1 VVVVSPFVGVPSQSD
16 GKTKLS
22 DISRSL
28 IENRFFQNQLIRQGT
43 SLAGPVLIAAGRSMQ
58 VSGDAPRTS
67 YRSTK
72 QVKRQ
77 GKKSQY
83 KGTFRGQRYDK
94 PLKRNLFGYKSPMGD
109 DYGYRT
115 DYKSKSGTKKSPA
128 KSKTGKA
135 LSRVGRVSGAI
146 GLGLVVYNIHRHGA
160 KETARQE
167 KEFWFDEPLGNIG
180 GSINYLDRQLTGGLV
195 TRTSRTSSI
204 IQTTLLSAAIG
215 KVF

>member
-16 GKTKLS
+16 GKTTMS

-28 IENRFFQNQLIRQGT
+28 LENRFFQNQLIRQGT
-43 SLAGPVLIAAGRSMQ
+43 SLAGPVLIAAGSTMMK
-58 VSGDAPRTS
+58 SGGATRTTF
-67 YRSTK
+67 RSTK
-72 QVKRQ
+72 QISRQ

-83 KGTFRGQRYDK
+83 KGTYRGQRYDK
-94 PLKRNLFGYKSPMGD
+94 PLKRNMFGYKSPMGD

-115 DYKSKSGTKKSPA
+115 NYKSKQGIKKGPG
-128 KSKTGKA
+128 KSKVGKA
-135 LSRVGRVSGAI
+135 LKVTGRVSGGI
-146 GLGLVVYNIHRHGA
+146 GLILVGYNIHRHGA

-167 KEFWFDEPLGNIG
+167 KEFWVDGTLGNVG
-180 GSINYLDRQLTGGLV
+180 GSINYLDRQFTGGLV

-215 KVF
+215 AVF

>member
-43 SLAGPVLIAAGRSMQ
+43 SLAGPVLVGAGSMMMK
-58 VSGDAPRTS
+58 SGGATRTTF
-67 YRSTK
+67 RSTK
-72 QVKRQ
+72 QVSRH
-77 GKKSQY
+77 GKKSQF
-83 KGTFRGQRYDK
+83 KGTYRGQRYDK
-94 PLKRNLFGYKSPMGD
+94 PLKRNMFGYKSPMGD

-115 DYKSKSGTKKSPA
+115 NYKSKHGIKKGPGKA
-128 KSKTGKA
+128 KAGKA
-135 LSRVGRVSGAI
+135 LRRVGRASGAI

-204 IQTTLLSAAIG
+204 IQTTLLSAAVG
-215 KVF
+215 AVF